1 MTMAVA
7 TRLDATPN
15 LNRILTWSF
24 AVHFGV
30 VLALFVVPR
39 EWLSRS
45 RERPP
50 LMTISLGGNSAVK
63 TTGTNL
69 IGGRTIEQATPPPK
83 RPEVIKPTP
92 KPPPAPT
99 VVKPSTPT
107 PPARSNTPKP
117 EAPAVRPPV
126 TGRQVTQGSTAV
138 ETGARGQGT
147 GLTFE
152 QGVGGGET
160 DLKDFC
166 CPEYL
171 TNLLAT
177 IDGQWDRTAAGLRG
191 TTILRFAV
199 LRSGQIVDITVAKSS
214 GSEQLDRSARR
225 ALLPPTKL
233 LSLPAQYTEER
244 LIINLSFPYGGP

>member
-7 TRLDATPN
+7 TGLQAGPT

-24 AVHFGV
+24 AVHIGFV
-30 VLALFVVPR
+30 AALFIVPR
-39 EWLSRS
+39 DWLSRS

-63 TTGTNL
+63 TSGTNL

-99 VVKPSTPT
+99 VAKPTPT
-107 PPARSNTPKP
+107 PPPARPAAAKP

-126 TGRQVTQGSTAV
+126 TGPQVTQGSTAV

-152 QGVGGGET
+152 KGVGGGET

-171 TNLLAT
+171 THMLST
-177 IDGQWDRTAAGLRG
+177 IDAQWDRTAGGLRG
-191 TTILRFAV
+191 TTVVRFEV
-199 LRSGQIVDITVAKSS
+199 LRNGQIVDTKVSKTS
-214 GSEQLDRSARR
+214 GSDQLDRLARR
-225 ALLPPTKL
+225 ALANARLLP
-233 LSLPAQYTEER
+233 LPAQYTEER
-244 LIINLSFPYGGP
+244 LIINLTFPYGGP

>member
-1 MTMAVA
+1 MAIA
-7 TRLDATPN
+7 TGFDAGPN

-24 AVHFGV
+24 VVHFGFV
-30 VLALFVVPR
+30 AALFVVPR
-39 EWLSRS
+39 SWLSRT

-50 LMTISLGGNSAVK
+50 LMTISLGGNSPVK

-92 KPPPAPT
+92 KPPPAPN
-99 VVKPSTPT
+99 VVKPAAPT
-107 PPARSNTPKP
+107 PPARSTTAKP

-126 TGRQVTQGSTAV
+126 TGPQVTKGNTAV

-152 QGVGGGET
+152 PGAGGGET
-160 DLKDFC
+160 DLQDFC

-171 TNLLAT
+171 THLLST
-177 IDGQWDRTAAGLRG
+177 IDAQWDRTVVGLRG
-191 TTILRFAV
+191 TTVIRFEV
-199 LRSGQIVDITVAKSS
+199 LRSGQIVNAKISKSS
-214 GSEQLDRSARR
+214 GRPQLDRLAQR

-233 LSLPAQYTEER
+233 LPLPAQYTEER